1 MRPILVT
8 LFCVILPALT
18 ACSVRPEAPSP
29 AATATLVP
37 TLAPPTPIL
46 RPLTDR
52 ELLGAA
58 NTQTVCDAP
67 PEASFSC
74 EAEAS
79 APLLEVEISAATFAR
94 WSLHWENALPLTGN
108 ETLTLRLTNS
118 GNLSPNL
125 YLVTADGQRLGVA
138 LNNFGLGQGSH
149 TLHVPL
155 AEVRD
160 QEGNTLDYAAVN
172 GVEIVF
178 EWADMQGTLALE
190 SLHVDS
196 VWVEP
201 VTLSQEAVTQAAGLE
216 VPAGFGVTPVV
227 EDVQQLTHIDFTP
240 TGDMLVSLQNG
251 RIWWYSDTD
260 ADGSYDQRHL
270 YATGFSE
277 VVGLRY
283 DPADGSV
290 WVGGRG
296 QLIHTLDSDGNGVAD
311 SRTIRIE
318 GMPWGRHQNNGLA
331 WNPDPDPFSGEPGR
345 TWLYFGLGSTDD
357 LEVGGELNATILRFP
372 RNGQSIADLEIVSHG
387 NRNAYDVVWAPL
399 PVDLDNPDG
408 ERAWQFFASE
418 NGPDFNDAPDE
429 VNHIRWGH
437 HYGFPDQFGP
447 VGKGATEGDPYSGPV
462 YPVTPHASADG
473 LAYIDHPD
481 WPMEYQTLYVALFG
495 EVFNPIPVGHIVE
508 RISLRTETTPD
519 GEITYRGEPTPFVVG
534 LDRPLPLVSAPD
546 GNMMVGDYAT
556 GVIYK
561 ITYTGE

>member
-8 LFCVILPALT
+8 LFCVILLALT
-18 ACSVRPEAPSP
+18 ACSVRPEAPS
-29 AATATLVP
+29 AAPTATLVP
-37 TLAPPTPIL
+37 TLAPPLPVL
-46 RPLTDR
+46 RSITDQ

-58 NTQTVCDAP
+58 NTQTACDAP

-74 EAEAS
+74 EAETS
-79 APLLEVEISAATFAR
+79 TPLLDVEISAATFAR
-94 WSLHWENALPLTGN
+94 WSLHWENALPFTGN
-108 ETLTLRLTNS
+108 ETLTLRLTNN
-118 GNLSPNL
+118 GNLTPNL
-125 YLVTADGQRLGVA
+125 YLVTTDGQRLGVA
-138 LNNFGLGQGSH
+138 LNNFGLSQGSH

-178 EWADMQGTLALE
+178 EWADMQGTLVLE
-190 SLHVDS
+190 SLRVDS
-196 VWVEP
+196 VWAEP
-201 VTLSQEAVTQAAGLE
+201 VAVSEEAVTLATGLE
-216 VPAGFGVTPVV
+216 VPDGFRVTPVV
-227 EDVQQLTHIDFTP
+227 EDVQQMTHIDFTP
-240 TGDMLVSLQNG
+240 AGDMLVSLQNG
-251 RIWWYSDTD
+251 RIWWYRDTD
-260 ADGSYDQRHL
+260 ADGSYDERHL
-270 YATGFSE
+270 YATGFTE

-283 DPADGSV
+283 DSADGGV

-296 QLIHTLDSDGNGVAD
+296 QLLHTLDSDGNGVAD

-318 GMPWGRHQNNGLA
+318 GMSWGRHQNNGLA
-331 WNPDPDPFSGEPGR
+331 WNPDPDPFSGEPGG

-372 RNGQSIADLEIVSHG
+372 RTGQSIADLEIVSHG
-387 NRNAYDVVWAPL
+387 NRNAYDVVWAPI

-408 ERAWQFFASE
+408 ERTWQLFASE

-437 HYGFPDQFGP
+437 HYGFPNQFGP
-447 VGKGATEGDPYSGPV
+447 VGEGETEGDPYSGPV

-481 WPMEYQTLYVALFG
+481 WPAEYRTLYVALFG

-519 GEITYRGEPTPFVVG
+519 GEITYRGEPSPFVVG

-561 ITYTGE
+561 ISYAGE